1 MNYLCFDCTAEFV
14 AECFAAGLTLKG
26 VEYVAESDSRECD
39 RCGKSLPES
48 DELEQQSKLLLMRT
62 LTVMRD
68 RVSRS
73 IHVLEGNG

>member
-1 MNYLCFDCTAEFV
+1 MNYLCFDCTTEFV
-14 AECFAAGLTLKG
+14 AECFADGLTLKG
-26 VEYVAESDSRECD
+26 VEYVEDSTSGECD
-39 RCGKSLPES
+39 RCGKALPES
-48 DELEQQSKLLLMRT
+48 EEIEQQSKLLLMRT